1 MTADECRRIDEL
13 ITQIADWRVE
23 MKDDLIEAV
32 NQHQDHCLT
41 EHLRPMKAALD
52 TLVADS
58 RARHHA
64 WRRAQLIAGSIIA
77 IGSGIATPII
87 LHYF

>member
-1 MTADECRRIDEL
+1 MTADERRRIDKL
-13 ITQIADWRVE
+13 IAQIADWRVE

-41 EHLRPMKAALD
+41 EHLRPMKADLAV
-52 TLVADS
+52 LVADS

-64 WRRAQLIAGSIIA
+64 WRRVQIIAGSVIA